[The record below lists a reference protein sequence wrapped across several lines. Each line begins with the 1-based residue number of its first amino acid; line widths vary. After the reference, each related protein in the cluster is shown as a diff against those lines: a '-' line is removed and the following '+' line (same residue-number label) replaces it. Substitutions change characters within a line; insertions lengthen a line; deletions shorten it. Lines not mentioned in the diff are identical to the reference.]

1 MGFLDE
7 FKRLAHPY
15 EDEEEDDFED
25 DFDASPRPIERRE
38 RERAPRSEP
47 AYSSPV
53 RGELE
58 AGAPQQQ
65 GRQYSHHYSAPG
77 GAGKARA
84 L

>member
-38 RERAPRSEP
+38 RERAPGTSRPTP
-47 AYSSPV
+47 A
-53 RGELE
+53 L
-58 AGAPQQQ
+58 
-65 GRQYSHHYSAPG
+65 
-77 GAGKARA
+77 
-84 L
+84 